1 MKVLHVI
8 DKSFLGGGQNTV
20 RYLLGGFRGSDVST
34 LLACRDGGP
43 LVDLARALGTPVHTI
58 PFDKRFRPGPA
69 RALAGLILGEEVDL
83 VHAHGL
89 VAATWATLARSF
101 FGIAAPLI
109 YHQHGFHHHNY
120 GPLTVRFRKA
130 SERAV
135 GRRAERV
142 VAASTADRASLEDGK
157 YAAPGRI
164 VMIYDTI
171 PEPAPSPEDIEAARR
186 AAALSSGAPVVGV
199 VARLHP
205 QKGIDVFLEAAAA
218 VRAEIPSAVFVV
230 IGDGELGPSLR
241 EQGRR
246 LGVDGAVRWLGGRPN
261 LPFLPL
267 FTVAAIPSRWE
278 GIPLVLLEYMASG
291 LPIVATRIDGL
302 ADAVGPE
309 EAELVPRDDAPA
321 LARAIVRLLRDPDLS
336 RRRGAA
342 AREKFAATFSLEA
355 TVRRFRELYDEVL
368 RS

>member
-1 MKVLHVI
+1 VKVLHVI
-8 DKSFLGGGQNTV
+8 DKSFLGGGQNAV
-20 RYLLGGFRGSDVST
+20 RYLLEGFRGSDVST

-43 LVDLARALGTPVHTI
+43 LVDLARGLGTPVHPI

-69 RALAGLILGEEVDL
+69 RALAELGRLENVDV

-89 VAATWATLARSF
+89 VAATWATMARSF

-120 GPLTVRFRKA
+120 GPLTVGLRKA
-130 SERAV
+130 AERGV
-135 GRRAERV
+135 GRRADRV
-142 VAASTADRASLEDGK
+142 VAASTVDRTRLLEGH
-157 YAAPGRI
+157 YAAPERI
-164 VMIYDTI
+164 VLIHDAI
-171 PEPAPSPEDIEAARR
+171 PEPAPAPEDVEAARQ
-186 AAALSSGAPVVGV
+186 AAALPPGAPVIGV

-218 VRAEIPSAVFVV
+218 VRAEIPSAAFVV

-246 LGVDGAVRWLGGRPN
+246 LGLDGAVRWLGGRPN
-261 LPFLPL
+261 IPFLPL
-267 FTVAAIPSRWE
+267 FSVAALPSRWE
-278 GIPLVLLEYMASG
+278 GLPLVLLEYMASG

-302 ADAVGPE
+302 ADAVGPD

-321 LARAIVRLLRDPDLS
+321 LAGAILRLLRDPALS
-336 RRRGAA
+336 HRRGAA
-342 AREKFAATFSLEA
+342 ARERFAASFSLKA

-368 RS
+368 LP